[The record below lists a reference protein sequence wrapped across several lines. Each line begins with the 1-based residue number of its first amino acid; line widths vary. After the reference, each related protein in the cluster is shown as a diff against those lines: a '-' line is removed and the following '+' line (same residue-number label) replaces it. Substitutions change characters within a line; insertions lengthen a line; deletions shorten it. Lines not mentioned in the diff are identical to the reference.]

1 VSPSPP
7 TMPTT
12 ARVPC
17 ARLALPRRTFGH
29 STVVFDGHVYVY
41 GGRDAQCHSNE
52 LNVLPLHIHP
62 LVWRTIPPTESTP
75 SPRRQHT
82 AAMDRRGRMHV
93 VGGGFLAASGERIY
107 RSDAHA
113 FDTRSQSWHATP
125 PPPHGWS
132 CMAHSCVHVP
142 SWPRQSTSDARDSA
156 PRRVDARDGAHRR
169 VDARDGAPRRAG
181 ARDGGTAHDGAPD
194 GTRDD
199 ARDGARADAHDGACA
214 HDGHEDETED
224 ETDENEDETDETDR
238 GMAIAGGAEALVVFG
253 GLTTVWR
260 ENPAPPHAAGPAR
273 IERPLVNNALLCL
286 DVGGAVLDAPWRRLR
301 PTGAPPD
308 PRFRHSATLAGS
320 ALDPTMAVWGGF
332 RVRPQVDEPQV
343 DEPDDLD
350 DLGAPIDEPDDLDTP
365 IQTPWDQCCSNELYL
380 LHLGDLRWSSPALRG
395 PLPSPR
401 GGHSATLIGATLVIV
416 GGCDGGEQGVP
427 RDDELF
433 LERDLSNVV
442 LLDLARLTY
451 VATEPVVCSF
461 EPRSGHSAVLV
472 PCDGGLGLLVLGG
485 RDYRPPQF
493 PWDEGEH
500 HGRALVDRLALTLK
514 PS

>member
-1 VSPSPP
+1 MRTLTTALRTALETMPETALVRTLTTALVLTMDMMTGPTRPTGAWPSP
-7 TMPTT
+7 
-12 ARVPC
+12 AG
-17 ARLALPRRTFGH
+17 PRRSSSSAG
-29 STVVFDGHVYVY
+29 SPQSGA
-41 GGRDAQCHSNE
+41 R
-52 LNVLPLHIHP
+52 
-62 LVWRTIPPTESTP
+62 IPP
-75 SPRRQHT
+75 RHT
-82 AAMDRRGRMHV
+82 
-93 VGGGFLAASGERIY
+93 L
-107 RSDAHA
+107 
-113 FDTRSQSWHATP
+113 
-125 PPPHGWS
+125 
-132 CMAHSCVHVP
+132 
-142 SWPRQSTSDARDSA
+142 
-156 PRRVDARDGAHRR
+156 
-169 VDARDGAPRRAG
+169 
-181 ARDGGTAHDGAPD
+181 
-194 GTRDD
+194 
-199 ARDGARADAHDGACA
+199 
-214 HDGHEDETED
+214 
-224 ETDENEDETDETDR
+224 
-238 GMAIAGGAEALVVFG
+238 
-253 GLTTVWR
+253 
-260 ENPAPPHAAGPAR
+260 PAPPSSNG
-273 IERPLVNNALLCL
+273 PLVNNALLCL

-308 PRFRHSATLAGS
+308 ARFRHSATLAGT

-332 RVRPQVDEPQV
+332 TVRPQVDEPQV
-343 DEPDDLD
+343 
-350 DLGAPIDEPDDLDTP
+350 DEPDDLDTP

-380 LHLGDLRWSSPALRG
+380 LHVGDLRWSSPALRG

-461 EPRSGHSAVLV
+461 EPRSGHCAVLV

-514 PS
+514 P

>member
-1 VSPSPP
+1 
-7 TMPTT
+7 
-12 ARVPC
+12 
-17 ARLALPRRTFGH
+17 
-29 STVVFDGHVYVY
+29 
-41 GGRDAQCHSNE
+41 
-52 LNVLPLHIHP
+52 
-62 LVWRTIPPTESTP
+62 
-75 SPRRQHT
+75 
-82 AAMDRRGRMHV
+82 
-93 VGGGFLAASGERIY
+93 
-107 RSDAHA
+107 
-113 FDTRSQSWHATP
+113 
-125 PPPHGWS
+125 
-132 CMAHSCVHVP
+132 
-142 SWPRQSTSDARDSA
+142 
-156 PRRVDARDGAHRR
+156 
-169 VDARDGAPRRAG
+169 
-181 ARDGGTAHDGAPD
+181 
-194 GTRDD
+194 
-199 ARDGARADAHDGACA
+199 
-214 HDGHEDETED
+214 
-224 ETDENEDETDETDR
+224 
-238 GMAIAGGAEALVVFG
+238 
-253 GLTTVWR
+253 
-260 ENPAPPHAAGPAR
+260 
-273 IERPLVNNALLCL
+273 
-286 DVGGAVLDAPWRRLR
+286 
-301 PTGAPPD
+301 
-308 PRFRHSATLAGS
+308 
-320 ALDPTMAVWGGF
+320 MAVWGGF

-350 DLGAPIDEPDDLDTP
+350 DLGTPIDEPDDLDTP